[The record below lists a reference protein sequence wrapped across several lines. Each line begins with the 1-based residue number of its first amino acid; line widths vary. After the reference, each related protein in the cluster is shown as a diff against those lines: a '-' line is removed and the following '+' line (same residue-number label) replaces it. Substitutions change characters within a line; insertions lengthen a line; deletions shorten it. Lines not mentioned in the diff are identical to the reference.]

1 MATIRLKNNGA
12 YEVIVSLGY
21 DGKGK
26 KIQKSK
32 TFTRPEGITDKT
44 WDRKIEK
51 LASDYENKLKNI
63 DVVNADIPLEEF
75 TEKWLNE
82 YAKQNLEQTTIDF
95 YKRELRNKILPALG
109 HKKLHTITPLNILS
123 YLNNL
128 LEDGVRIDGKPGGYS
143 DRTVKN
149 NWLILSSIFQQ
160 AVYWQVIPDNPC
172 RKVKV
177 PKNKNNKNRDFSE
190 QEIKYFDEVQAL
202 TLLEIVND
210 EVEKYRRQEKSL
222 RIDSKAPENLINTN
236 PLKYKVA
243 INIALFCGLRNGEI
257 LGLTWDNIDF
267 KNNTITVNKVRAWTD
282 EEKMITK
289 APKTESSSRTISV
302 PDSVMEILKEYQEE
316 QEHEIKEL
324 GDIWDPDWYKT
335 PWLFTQWDGKGMFLQ
350 TICKWLKKV
359 IQKYNKAIM
368 EDENIKDEHKA
379 SYLLPVL
386 SIHKLRHTSATLLI
400 GHNTDIRTVSARLG
414 HSLTSTTMDIYVH
427 GLQSIDKKASQAL
440 EDLFDNGK
448 RKLRVVK

>member
-1 MATIRLKNNGA
+1 MATIRKKPNGS

-21 DGKGK
+21 DQHGT

-32 TFTRPEGITDKT
+32 TFTKPSNLSISRWEIQIK
-44 WDRKIEK
+44 K
-51 LASDYENKLKNI
+51 LALEYENELKKV
-63 DVVNADIPLEEF
+63 DLVNADIPLRDF
-75 TEKWLNE
+75 TQKWFNE

-95 YKRELRNKILPALG
+95 YRRELNNKILPALG

-128 LEDGVRIDGKPGGYS
+128 LEDGVRLDGKPGGYS
-143 DRTVKN
+143 DRTIKN

-160 AVYWQVIPDNPC
+160 AVYWQVLPDNPC

-177 PKNKNNKNRDFSE
+177 PKNKNNKLKDFSE
-190 QEIKYFDEVQAL
+190 QSIKYFDEAQAL

-210 EVEKYRRQEKSL
+210 EVVRYRSQERSL
-222 RIDSKAPENLINTN
+222 RIDSKTPENLIHVN

-243 INIALFCGLRNGEI
+243 IHIALFCGLRNGEI
-257 LGLTWDNIDF
+257 LGLTWDNIDY
-267 KNNTITVNKVRAWTD
+267 KNKTITVNKVRAWTD
-282 EEKMITK
+282 DDGMITK
-289 APKTESSSRTISV
+289 SPKTESSNRTISI
-302 PDSVMEILKEYQEE
+302 PDSVLDLLKEYQLE
-316 QEHEIKEL
+316 QEKEIDNLGEL
-324 GDIWDPDWYKT
+324 WDSKWYKT
-335 PWLFTQWDGKGMFLQ
+335 PWLFTQWDGKGMYLQ
-350 TICKWLKKV
+350 TISKWLKKV
-359 IQKYNKAIM
+359 ITKYNKAIM
-368 EDENIKDEHKA
+368 DDEDIKDEHKA

-400 GHNTDIRTVSARLG
+400 GNNTDIRTVSARLG

-427 GLQSIDKKASQAL
+427 GLQSVDRKASDTL
-440 EDLFDNGK
+440 ESLFDNEK